1 MMEENNDKLQT
12 IEDAKI
18 QKHPGYA
25 EITSNIQFVL
35 REIAKGNTSPSEIA
49 IALKNQGIEWSRS
62 KLANVYNSAMTIIN
76 DDVKAMKGATDQRF
90 IQLKKV
96 KEIQQSEWNEV
107 IHMIEKRNSA
117 FEKLEAGASISDLS
131 IEEQQMIQITPDK
144 FKAVTSKA
152 KTVILQAI
160 NSENEIL
167 GYKTDKT
174 IVFQSTNEEQQKML
188 SHLNEQFK
196 RKFRDVYATNDEE
209 IIEVETSEVKDG

>member
-1 MMEENNDKLQT
+1 MEETNDKLQT
-12 IEDAKI
+12 VEDAKI

-25 EITSNIQFVL
+25 EITDNILFVL
-35 REIAKGNTSPSEIA
+35 KEIVKGNTSPSEIA

-62 KLANVYNSAMTIIN
+62 KLSNSYNSAMAIIN

-107 IHMIEKRNSA
+107 LHMIEVRNTA
-117 FEKLEAGASISDLS
+117 FSKLDMGVPISDLK
-131 IEEQQMIQITPDK
+131 IEEQQMISVTPEK

-174 IVFQSTNEEQQKML
+174 IIFQSTNEEQQKML

-209 IIEVETSEVKDG
+209 VIDVEATEVQDG